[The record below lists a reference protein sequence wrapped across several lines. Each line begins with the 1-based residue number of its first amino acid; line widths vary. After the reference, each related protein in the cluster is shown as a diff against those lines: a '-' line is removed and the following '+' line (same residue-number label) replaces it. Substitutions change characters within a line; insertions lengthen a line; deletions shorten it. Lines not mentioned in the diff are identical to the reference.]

1 MNLAELIDEAV
12 RDRPDA
18 TFGTF
23 SEFDRIGSVV
33 ARAREVAT
41 QFRAHGLRSG
51 DVIAFV
57 GTNSASYIVSWI
69 AAQLAGL
76 RTALINP
83 TYPDQLLAE
92 MLDNLDATAIGWLGR
107 PAAALQARSEAQ
119 FELTTAWDGR
129 IAMLREISRTP
140 EAAVV
145 GGDACDIAAF
155 IHTSGTTGTPK
166 FCALS
171 HGYFL
176 RLGRFF
182 ADSLCFSRFDT
193 VLAPLPMFHINPLGY
208 GLIGSLVARASFR
221 SMDRFGADG
230 FWPNVKSHDV
240 TAMVLHFPPANLLV
254 AKTTREQAEGHRVR
268 IGFGCGPAFV
278 RKFGLPIG
286 LSGYGSTE
294 AAGLTHAWHIRAD
307 DEAPPP
313 EGPTNMAGKPRHD
326 VEQRVSETG
335 EILVRG
341 LHPRTLFSGYYRNGV
356 VEPQIDEDG
365 WFRTGDRG
373 RLDAL
378 GNLIFIERQS
388 DSIRV
393 NGEYVPIEFVEDR
406 LRKLTSLG
414 DFAIWRRDSLARGHE
429 VVLFTTADDIEPAE
443 LADVLRDLPKFMRP
457 VELIRIDKMPI
468 DAGVGKI
475 QRRRLHEQ
483 TRLSSMAL

>member
-1 MNLAELIDEAV
+1 MKLADLIETVA
-12 RDRPDA
+12 RDRPEA

-23 SEFDRIGSVV
+23 SQFDRIDNLV
-33 ARAREVAT
+33 ARARDIAG
-41 QFRAHGLRSG
+41 QFQAHGLQRG
-51 DVIAFV
+51 DVIAFI
-57 GTNSASYIVSWI
+57 GTNSASYMTAWF

-83 TYPDQLLAE
+83 SYPDQLLAE
-92 MLDNLDATAIGWLGR
+92 MLDTLGAAAIAWLGR
-107 PAAALQARSEAQ
+107 PPGELRSRSEAQ
-119 FELTTAWDGR
+119 FDLVDAWDGR
-129 IAMLREISRTP
+129 IRVLREFVDQSET
-140 EAAVV
+140 AVASV
-145 GGDACDIAAF
+145 DEDDIAAF
-155 IHTSGTTGTPK
+155 LHTSGTTGTPK

-182 ADSLCFSRFDT
+182 ADALCFTRFDT
-193 VLAPLPMFHINPLGY
+193 ILAPLPMFHINPHGY
-208 GLIGSLVARASFR
+208 GLIGSLIARASFR
-221 SMDRFGADG
+221 SMDRFGAEG
-230 FWPNVKSHDV
+230 FWSGVKDHDV

-254 AKTTREQAEGHRVR
+254 AKTNSEDAKGHRVR
-268 IGFGCGPAFV
+268 AGFGCGPVFV

-307 DEAPPP
+307 DEKFPP
-313 EGPTNMAGKPRHD
+313 EGSTNMAGKPRND

-341 LHPRTLFSGYYRNGV
+341 LHSQTLFSGYYRNGAV
-356 VEPQIDEDG
+356 DPQTDEDG

-373 RLDAL
+373 RLDTI

-406 LRKLTSLG
+406 LRRVASLS
-414 DFAIWRRDSLARGHE
+414 DFALWRRDSAAKGHE
-429 VVLFTTADDIEPAE
+429 AVLFTTAANVDLEE
-443 LADVLRDLPKFMRP
+443 LADALRDLPKFMHP
-457 VELIRIDKMPI
+457 VELIRIETMPI

-483 TRLSSMAL
+483 SKVSSRAL